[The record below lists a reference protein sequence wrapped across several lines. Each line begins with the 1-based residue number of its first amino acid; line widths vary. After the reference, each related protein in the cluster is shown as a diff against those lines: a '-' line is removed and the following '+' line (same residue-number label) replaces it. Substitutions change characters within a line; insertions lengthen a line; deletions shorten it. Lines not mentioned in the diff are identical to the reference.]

1 MDAQHKGCFCKNAA
15 PGRSIYGRIVRLL
28 DGDVVVRDIESIK
41 PPPRQLHIYAFRR
54 LVHDT
59 ITERDVAHSRATN
72 RANGKPDTAGCNPLE
87 QHVLGTILDCDGII
101 LVP

>member
-1 MDAQHKGCFCKNAA
+1 MRSTQAA
-15 PGRSIYGRIVRLL
+15 AVRLLRRADPNSRIVRLL
-28 DGDVVVRDIESIK
+28 DGDVVVRDILNQATATE
-41 PPPRQLHIYAFRR
+41 LHVYAFRR

-59 ITERDVAHSRATN
+59 IPERNVAHSRATN
-72 RANGKPDTAGCNPLE
+72 GANGKPDTAGCNPLE